1 MMRNRDE
8 SGNTDEAKSRAITAV
23 GTWLLGVGGVAAAT
37 GLATVIAARD
47 DANGVLAL
55 GVAFPIVEAAE
66 FLGECLLRN
75 PLVWITRGGV
85 VAAALAIGCGS
96 LLWWRRR
103 QAAFDES
110 SPVMI
115 SIGFALLAQVFFLHA
130 LSAAGLMFYAAVLL
144 VVVVAHVTGGH
155 GTTDHE
161 LAGDRGT
168 PSWGEAG
175 LLLAIGTV
183 AVLFRYFGLNRMFDY
198 FEGELA
204 PYMAG
209 ATNLHG
215 MLLANIGLNGTW
227 APMGLLYYLPIWA
240 MHAVAGSTV
249 LAVRLGSAVV
259 SMLTIIVVYLV
270 VRDAISR
277 SAALWSAALLA
288 VDTLQVGWG
297 RSDMH
302 PHGATA
308 WLGILLFGATVR
320 ALRTGAT
327 AWYVAVM
334 LLMAVAWHQYPS
346 GQFVILVPVLGFAV
360 HAIQNRGFIVATWR
374 KSLYIVAGAGLWA
387 VGYSLAALAAVG
399 RPVSPWQ
406 YLKLLGPRVLG
417 GSDVDQRV
425 EMPLAEFVS
434 RVSTNTW
441 DLVLG
446 LFVEAPWV
454 FHQTVIPNIESVTR
468 RALPWF
474 VVACAV
480 VGLILC
486 LLRIREAWS
495 APLLTLVVAGVVPA
509 ILSDQAWLKRASVL
523 YVALVIVAA
532 VPLAI
537 VTDGV
542 RRSLGRRAR
551 LIGGVLLGAGF
562 LAWSSIWAHL
572 WFSGREFAY
581 GKSAETAIFEALEP
595 HMAPNTLLI
604 AALWGDYVDG
614 EIAYLLADVLTERQ
628 PVAWYIVAPDTSDWP
643 DLLADPLRALPR
655 IDPNL
660 WYYAWLGLADEVPRI
675 LANPS
680 WTRVVYLIEDRPGAI
695 RDINQLEL
703 LCPDLHLE
711 QVFVGDDDEV
721 IDGRVLM
728 RYHMWIARCD
738 DHFALMPH

>member
-1 MMRNRDE
+1 
-8 SGNTDEAKSRAITAV
+8 
-23 GTWLLGVGGVAAAT
+23 
-37 GLATVIAARD
+37 
-47 DANGVLAL
+47 
-55 GVAFPIVEAAE
+55 
-66 FLGECLLRN
+66 
-75 PLVWITRGGV
+75 
-85 VAAALAIGCGS
+85 
-96 LLWWRRR
+96 
-103 QAAFDES
+103 
-110 SPVMI
+110 
-115 SIGFALLAQVFFLHA
+115 
-130 LSAAGLMFYAAVLL
+130 
-144 VVVVAHVTGGH
+144 
-155 GTTDHE
+155 
-161 LAGDRGT
+161 
-168 PSWGEAG
+168 
-175 LLLAIGTV
+175 
-183 AVLFRYFGLNRMFDY
+183 
-198 FEGELA
+198 
-204 PYMAG
+204 
-209 ATNLHG
+209 
-215 MLLANIGLNGTW
+215 
-227 APMGLLYYLPIWA
+227 
-240 MHAVAGSTV
+240 
-249 LAVRLGSAVV
+249 
-259 SMLTIIVVYLV
+259 
-270 VRDAISR
+270 
-277 SAALWSAALLA
+277 
-288 VDTLQVGWG
+288 
-297 RSDMH
+297 
-302 PHGATA
+302 
-308 WLGILLFGATVR
+308 
-320 ALRTGAT
+320 
-327 AWYVAVM
+327 M
-334 LLMAVAWHQYPS
+334 LLMALAWHQYPS

-360 HAIQNRGFIVATWR
+360 HAIQNRGFIVAAWR

-406 YLKLLGPRVLG
+406 YLRLLGPRVLG

-425 EMPLAEFVS
+425 EMPLAEFLS

-537 VTDGV
+537 VTDGL

-551 LIGGVLLGAGF
+551 MIGGVLLGAGF

-581 GKSAETAIFEALEP
+581 GKSAETVIFEALEP

-655 IDPNL
+655 IDPIL